1 MDPNGID
8 PGTIQQVI
16 VNVPASTISG
26 TIEATICVSLTIKEI
41 KAA

>member
-8 PGTIQQVI
+8 PGIIQQVT

-26 TIEATICVSLTIKEI
+26 TIEANYVCK
-41 KAA
+41 